1 VNDKTYRE
9 ILLVVDHFLDVVS
22 HQLLGLLHDVLG
34 LGQLVALLRQ
44 YPLPARLVATH
55 YLQES
60 VLALAHRAL
69 TLNVAIQV

>member
-1 VNDKTYRE
+1 MNDKTYRE

-22 HQLLGLLHDVLG
+22 HELLGLLHDVLS

-44 YPLPARLVATH
+44 CTLPARLVATH
-55 YLQES
+55 DLQES
-60 VLALAHRAL
+60 VLALTHRAL